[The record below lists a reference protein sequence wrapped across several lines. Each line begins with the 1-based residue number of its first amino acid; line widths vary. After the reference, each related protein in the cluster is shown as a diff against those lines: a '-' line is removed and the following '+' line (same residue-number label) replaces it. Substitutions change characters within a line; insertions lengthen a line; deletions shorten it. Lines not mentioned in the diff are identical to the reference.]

1 MSAVGVRCS
10 RRWSLVRLAAWRDGG
25 REAGRARSLPT
36 GSGPREPGL
45 LPGHRHLWKAGLGG
59 VGRSL
64 RGRHRPGSVAA
75 VVEARPDASPG
86 SALTPLTQEGARG
99 VPACFGT
106 RGACVT
112 SGWRSRGHLWVRG
125 AAASGSWFGPSSPL
139 TLRRPSPG
147 AAQPSRRWPRGY
159 SRTGP
164 LSAGLVALAGPAV
177 ATRLVASPRP
187 GWARG
192 LAVREPSPSPQGR
205 WAPPH
210 PRWGRGRRCLCPH
223 VLVRARGPRVRALR
237 QVPGCSGP
245 AGDRH
250 VDTHTS
256 QGQQEMEGQ

>member
-1 MSAVGVRCS
+1 MSVVGVRRS
-10 RRWSLVRLAAWRDGG
+10 RHWSLVRLAAWRDGG
-25 REAGRARSLPT
+25 REVGRARSVPT
-36 GSGPREPGL
+36 GSGPQEPGPR
-45 LPGHRHLWKAGLGG
+45 PGRHRPWKPRLGG

-75 VVEARPDASPG
+75 VVEGGPDASPG
-86 SALTPLTQEGARG
+86 SALTPLTQEGTRG

-106 RGACVT
+106 CRACVTSGWRSHGACVT

-147 AAQPSRRWPRGY
+147 AAQPGRRWPRGY

-223 VLVRARGPRVRALR
+223 VLVRA
-237 QVPGCSGP
+237 
-245 AGDRH
+245 
-250 VDTHTS
+250 
-256 QGQQEMEGQ
+256 